1 MFSVRTKS
9 TEETPAGRIDIIV
22 GDALEFGM
30 TFTLKLFTSESLG
43 TGIER
48 WSEQPARMDVLEI
61 SGEAWDAWQDQNDF
75 DYVAGLAATKMG
87 LEKDDE

>member
-1 MFSVRTKS
+1 MFSVQTKA
-9 TEETPAGRIDIIV
+9 TDETPAGRIDILV

-48 WSEQPARMDVLEI
+48 WSEHPIKMDVLEI
-61 SGEAWDAWQDQNDF
+61 SGAAWDSWQDKIAYE
-75 DYVAGLAATKMG
+75 YVAGLAAAKMG
-87 LEKDDE
+87 LEKVDE

>member
-1 MFSVRTKS
+1 MFSVLTKA
-9 TEETPAGRIDIIV
+9 TEETPAGRIDITV

-48 WSEQPARMDVLEI
+48 WSENPAKMDVLEI
-61 SGEAWDAWQDQNDF
+61 SGSDWDSWQDKNDY
-75 DYVAGLAATKMG
+75 DYVAGLAAAKMG
-87 LEKDDE
+87 LEKVDE